1 MIINMHRFVQQILN
15 GLLTISENKIWQR
28 KQKKEWIELFNSIDD
43 DVEIEIAIEHSRHYK
58 KGKLKKIGITIY
70 H

>member
-1 MIINMHRFVQQILN
+1 MLQGKELNLVLRHRK
-15 GLLTISENKIWQR
+15 ENKIWQR

-43 DVEIEIAIEHSRHYK
+43 DVKIEIAIEHSKHYE

-70 H
+70 N